1 MQGDRMATAQLQ
13 PPALVWVRPPR
24 QARSQ
29 LTLGRILDAAEALLR
44 ERSWEETSVAEI
56 ARRAGSSVGAFYT
69 RFKDKDALL
78 AELHERFIE
87 EAIATAEGAM
97 AESRWSQASICEIVR
112 ELVAFQVK
120 IQEERRGLLHA
131 IAVRA
136 ISSAEYQ
143 ARGMRLGKHLEALFT
158 KLVVARRHEIL
169 HPVPV
174 LAAAFAGRLISGVL
188 LQRLLFPAAAYFE
201 TPNVSVVEEVTHAAL
216 AYLGVFPEDAVDA
229 F

>member
-1 MQGDRMATAQLQ
+1 MATPQLHA
-13 PPALVWVRPPR
+13 PALVWVRPPR

-29 LTLGRILDAAEALLR
+29 LTLGRLLDAAEGLL
-44 ERSWEETSVAEI
+44 EEKSWEDASVAEI

-78 AELHERFIE
+78 AALHERFIE
-87 EAIATAEGAM
+87 EAMATADRAM
-97 AESRWSQASICEIVR
+97 AETRWAEASICAIVR

-120 IQEERRGLLHA
+120 IQEERRGLIHA
-131 IAVRA
+131 ITLRA

-143 ARGMRLGKHLEALFT
+143 ARSMRLGKHLEALFT

-174 LAAAFAGRLISGVL
+174 VAAAFAGRLINGVL
-188 LQRLLFPAAAYFE
+188 LQRMLFPAAAYFE
-201 TPNVSVVEEVTHAAL
+201 TPNVSVVEELTHAAL

-229 F
+229 Y

>member
-1 MQGDRMATAQLQ
+1 MATPQLHA
-13 PPALVWVRPPR
+13 PALVWVRPPR
-24 QARSQ
+24 QARSH
-29 LTLGRILDAAEALLR
+29 LTLGRLLDAAESLLQ
-44 ERSWEETSVAEI
+44 EKSWEEASVAEI

-87 EAIATAEGAM
+87 EAMATADGAM
-97 AESRWSQASICEIVR
+97 AETRWEGASIVEIVR
-112 ELVAFQVK
+112 ELVAFQMR
-120 IQEERRGLLHA
+120 IHEERRGLLHA
-131 IAVRA
+131 IALRA

-143 ARGMRLGKHLEALFT
+143 ARGMRLGKHLEELFT
-158 KLVVARRHEIL
+158 KLVVARRREIL

-174 LAAAFAGRLISGVL
+174 VAAAFSGRLINGVMM
-188 LQRLLFPAAAYFE
+188 QRLLFPAAAYFE
-201 TPNVSVVEEVTHAAL
+201 TPNVSLVEELTHAAL